1 MKKILLI
8 MAMILPMIALTA
20 CSDDDESKE
29 TTYTLK
35 WDMDISGGRVDV
47 WMFEYNDK
55 DEIVQNSIVDDI
67 QNNHSESFKAKDNA
81 TKVKV
86 KIKMSAYGASKQQWI
101 QQVYYLNA
109 GGNVDININGD
120 TLIGN
125 KEP

>member
-8 MAMILPMIALTA
+8 MAIILPMIALTA
-20 CSDDDESKE
+20 CSDDESKE

-35 WDMDISGGRVDV
+35 WDMDFSGGRVDV

-67 QNNHSESFKAKDNA
+67 QSNHTESFKAKDNA

-86 KIKMSAYGASKQQWI
+86 KVKMSAYGASKQQWI